1 MWTEVLEAEVRPAVR
16 ETIACRC
23 LMLTCG
29 LDPRQYGKAEELGAD
44 IVTLDVED
52 SVPPGSKAEARR
64 RVLPFFA
71 GPRRPGFTRA
81 LRINSL
87 RSPEGLRDLLTLVDS
102 GIAPEA
108 LMVPKVESA
117 EELRMLEHL
126 VCGPVERLGFLPIIE
141 TARGL
146 CAVEEIAA
154 ATPRVWALVLGTAD
168 LAASLGSVMTWEHLA
183 YARYRLLAAAASAD
197 VPVIDSP
204 CFDLSD
210 LDSEAGLQSELR
222 QATEM
227 GFAGK
232 CAVHPKQV
240 RAVTEAFTPPPA
252 AIARAREI
260 LTRTRESGGRICVLD
275 GQMIG
280 PPAVLAARRLLA
292 RAGQLHPL
300 DSR

>member
-1 MWTEVLEAEVRPAVR
+1 MWTETLDSPVARQASR
-16 ETIACRC
+16 ETIACRS

-29 LDPRQYGKAEELGAD
+29 LHPHQYDRGEELGAD

-52 SVPPGSKAEARR
+52 SVPPASKPEARR
-64 RVLPFFA
+64 AVLPYFTH
-71 GPRRPGFTRA
+71 PPRPGFTRS

-87 RSPEGLRDLLTLVDS
+87 RSADGLRDVLTLLES

-117 EELRMLEHL
+117 EELLMLEHL
-126 VCGPVERLGFLPIIE
+126 VCGRFERLGFLPIIE

-146 CAVEEIAA
+146 CAVEEIAT

-168 LAASLGSVMTWEHLA
+168 LATSLGSVMTWEHLA
-183 YARYRLLAAAASAD
+183 FARYRLLAAAASAD

-204 CFDLSD
+204 CFDLD
-210 LDSEAGLQSELR
+210 GDVGLQAELR
-222 QATEM
+222 KATEM

-232 CAVHPKQV
+232 CAVHPTQV
-240 RAVTEAFTPPPA
+240 RAITEAFTPPPS

-260 LTRTRESGGRICVLD
+260 LTHTRESGGRICVID

-280 PPAVLAARRLLA
+280 PPAVAGARRLLA
-292 RAGQLHPL
+292 RAGQLHQR